1 MITHRRKIKVTNF
14 GKVMTYYNLKISDFL
29 VFGAPRTQK
38 VHQGHENLHF
48 ISPKLITHRQKIQ
61 VTNFG
66 KVMTY
71 NNLKISDFLVLGA
84 PRTQKVH
91 QGHAFFNLSAPS
103 FHL

>member
-1 MITHRRKIKVTNF
+1 MITHRRKI
-14 GKVMTYYNLKISDFL
+14 
-29 VFGAPRTQK
+29 
-38 VHQGHENLHF
+38 
-48 ISPKLITHRQKIQ
+48 Q
-61 VTNFG
+61 VTHFG

-91 QGHAFFNLSAPS
+91 QGHETVILSVPN